1 MSRRKKKLISSG
13 SVFGNIIADL
23 IRDRIIA
30 LQLYAMSE
38 NAVATLKLSISWVF
52 ALQIKKTEEGERGAT
67 PSSQT
72 EKCKIMFAL

>member
-1 MSRRKKKLISSG
+1 
-13 SVFGNIIADL
+13 
-23 IRDRIIA
+23 
-30 LQLYAMSE
+30 MSE

-52 ALQIKKTEEGERGAT
+52 ALQIKKTEGGERDAI